1 MKRLYLYLASRSKQG
16 IKLITVLQGES
27 IVTSR
32 VTDLSNLKLPQIW
45 ERRIYQIIY
54 DNRMLYEPWIEAA
67 TDFNELRPPRGT
79 RLQRH
84 PDGGVSTPAHGGL
97 RQGPESRHFFLPD
110 QKNHAA
116 QALLV

>member
-67 TDFNELRPPRGT
+67 TDFNELRARLAGRGFSDIPMGACPLLHMAAYAKAPKADT
-79 RLQRH
+79 SSCQIRK
-84 PDGGVSTPAHGGL
+84 TML
-97 RQGPESRHFFLPD
+97 RKLS
-110 QKNHAA
+110 
-116 QALLV
+116 